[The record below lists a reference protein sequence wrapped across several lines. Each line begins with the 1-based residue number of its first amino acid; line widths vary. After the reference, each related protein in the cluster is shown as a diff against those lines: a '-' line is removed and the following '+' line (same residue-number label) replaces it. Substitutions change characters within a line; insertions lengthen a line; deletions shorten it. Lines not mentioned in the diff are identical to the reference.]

1 MMQLPFFEANILYLC
16 QKYILKIIFEII
28 KVQSNGYKAVF
39 RFKKKSLW
47 MIPKCAPPTPVI

>member
-39 RFKKKSLW
+39 RF
-47 MIPKCAPPTPVI
+47 